1 MRDFTGI
8 KGSLV
13 DLKMMLEMEGAVPF
27 LWKHGSDIGSFDSK
41 VVDRFKE
48 GLRERS
54 NDLIRVICYNFELE
68 KFEIGELYYQNCY
81 WDGDEDHSAS
91 PCKDSEDYKLI
102 HRVLVFKTSDED
114 LYFHKVNEEISD
126 ENSNKFLELVR
137 LGEARTFGEFDDNYT
152 CWDRFYDFH
161 LEYKDPYED
170 ESCKCLNTGAYRGL
184 LPIIYYVDMN

>member
-1 MRDFTGI
+1 MDDFIGI

-13 DLKMMLEMEGAVPF
+13 DLKSMLELEGFVPF

-54 NDLIRVICYNFELE
+54 NNLIKVICYNFELE
-68 KFEIGELYYQNCY
+68 KFEIGELYYQNYY
-81 WDGDEDHSAS
+81 WDGNENNSVWPSNDWEGY
-91 PCKDSEDYKLI
+91 ELI
-102 HRVLVFKTSDED
+102 HRVLVFRTSDED
-114 LYFHKVNEEISD
+114 IYFHKVDEEISD
-126 ENSNKFLELVR
+126 ENSDKFLELVR
-137 LGEARTFGEFDDNYT
+137 LGEGRTLSDNHT
-152 CWDRFYDFH
+152 CWNRFYDFN

-170 ESCKCLNTGAYRGL
+170 KSCKLLNTGAYVGL